1 MASPKIIPKK
11 SVISKIPL
19 STDLENG
26 EICINHADRKLYAK
40 HPSSG
45 AIQEIGAY
53 EHSHDELYSLNGTQ
67 HLELQ
72 NNGSLVLNG
81 STTLTLPGASG
92 TLATLDDITAGGVTS
107 VNTYTGAVTLDQS
120 DIGLSD
126 VDNTS
131 DADKPIS
138 TATQTA
144 LDGKASTSHTHSE
157 LNSPNS
163 TKQIELQNNGD
174 LTLPNGGKISDSAV
188 AEGSIT
194 LTPPNAGAG
203 QGLVIRPTVGVSLTN
218 DVGFSAGAT
227 ITVTLT
233 DAGSHI
239 SDDWTANGGK
249 DANWAYTITGI
260 TSGNLGSALTG
271 TFAAADWFISG
282 GNYVNQKVFNIPA
295 GSTGTGFNIRLD
307 DAITSAYSGYP
318 TPPNLELTIGATS
331 TLPETGHLHLVTADP
346 TNVDLYLGDD
356 YQFVKIERNAGG
368 IVIGNNNNTKQW
380 NFKTDGTLE
389 LPAGGDITMSGSSV
403 LGGGGG
409 GVQANWDSTSGP
421 SSILNKPTLATV
433 ATSGSYTDLSSR
445 PTLGTAAATD
455 STDYA
460 TAAQGA
466 TADSALQASALTP
479 YRTSADQDTI
489 DAGKATSAQGAKADS
504 ASQPGHGHSLSDIT
518 VSGATNGQVPA
529 WNGTAWA
536 PSTPAASGVTS
547 VAGRSGVVTLAVT
560 DVANAV
566 GSVTTGIANTTPIT
580 NMMQI
585 TSAGYSAIT
594 PAANTLYIIVG

>member
-11 SVISKIPL
+11 SVVSKIPL
-19 STDLENG
+19 STDLESG
-26 EICINHADRKLYAK
+26 EICINHADKKLYAK
-40 HPSSG
+40 HPATG
-45 AIQEIGAY
+45 VIQEIGGTS

-72 NNGSLVLNG
+72 NNG
-81 STTLTLPGASG
+81 
-92 TLATLDDITAGGVTS
+92 
-107 VNTYTGAVTLDQS
+107 
-120 DIGLSD
+120 
-126 VDNTS
+126 
-131 DADKPIS
+131 
-138 TATQTA
+138 
-144 LDGKASTSHTHSE
+144 
-157 LNSPNS
+157 
-163 TKQIELQNNGD
+163 D
-174 LTLPNGGKISDSAV
+174 LTLPNGGTISDSSV

-194 LTPPNAGAG
+194 LTPPNATAG

-271 TFAAADWFISG
+271 TFAAGDWFISG
-282 GNYVNQKVFNIPA
+282 GNYINTKVFNIPA

-318 TPPNLELTIGATS
+318 TPPNLELTVGATS
-331 TLPETGHLHLVTADP
+331 TPPETGHLHLVTADP

-356 YQFVKIERNAGG
+356 YQFVKIERNSGG
-368 IVIGNNNNTKQW
+368 IVVGNNNNTHQW
-380 NFKTDGTLE
+380 NFKTNGTLE
-389 LPAGGDITMSGSSV
+389 LPSGGDITLGGTSV
-403 LGGGGG
+403 LGGGGGG
-409 GVQANWDSTSGP
+409 GVQANWNSTSGP

-433 ATSGSYTDLSSR
+433 ATSGSYTDLSSK

-460 TAAQGA
+460 TAAQG
-466 TADSALQASALTP
+466 TKADSALQASALTP

-518 VSGATNGQVPA
+518 ASGATNGQVPA

-536 PSTPAASGVTS
+536 PSTPAASGVSS
-547 VAGRSGVVTLAVT
+547 VAGRTGAVTLAVA
-560 DVANAV
+560 DVTNAV
-566 GSVTTGIANTTPIT
+566 GSVTTGIDNTTPIT

-585 TSAGYSAIT
+585 TQGGYNALGASVS
-594 PAANTLYIIVG
+594 PNTLYIIVG

>member
-11 SVISKIPL
+11 SVVSKIPQ
-19 STDLENG
+19 STDLESG

-53 EHSHDELYSLNGTQ
+53 EHSHDELYSIDGTQ
-67 HLELQ
+67 HL
-72 NNGSLVLNG
+72 
-81 STTLTLPGASG
+81 
-92 TLATLDDITAGGVTS
+92 
-107 VNTYTGAVTLDQS
+107 
-120 DIGLSD
+120 
-126 VDNTS
+126 
-131 DADKPIS
+131 
-138 TATQTA
+138 
-144 LDGKASTSHTHSE
+144 
-157 LNSPNS
+157 
-163 TKQIELQNNGD
+163 ELQNNGD
-174 LTLPNGGKISDSAV
+174 LTLPNGGTISDSSV

-194 LTPPNAGAG
+194 LTPPNATAG

-271 TFAAADWFISG
+271 TFAAGDWFISG
-282 GNYVNQKVFNIPA
+282 GNYINTKVFTIPA

-318 TPPNLELTIGATS
+318 TPPNLELTVGATS
-331 TLPETGHLHLVTADP
+331 TPPETGHLHLVTADP

-356 YQFVKIERNAGG
+356 YQFVKIERNSGG
-368 IVIGNNNNTKQW
+368 IVVGNNNNTHQW
-380 NFKTDGTLE
+380 NFKTDGTLA
-389 LPAGGDITMSGSSV
+389 LPSGGDITLGGTSV
-403 LGGGGG
+403 LGAGT
-409 GVQANWDSTSGP
+409 QANWTSTSGP
-421 SSILNKPTLATV
+421 SEILNK
-433 ATSGSYTDLSSR
+433 

-460 TAAQGA
+460 TAAQG
-466 TADSALQASALTP
+466 TKADSALQASALTP
-479 YRTSADQDTI
+479 YRTSAAQDTI
-489 DAGKATSAQGAKADS
+489 DAGK
-504 ASQPGHGHSLSDIT
+504 
-518 VSGATNGQVPA
+518 
-529 WNGTAWA
+529 
-536 PSTPAASGVTS
+536 
-547 VAGRSGVVTLAVT
+547 
-560 DVANAV
+560 V

-585 TSAGYSAIT
+585 TLAGYNALGVNV
-594 PAANTLYIIVG
+594 AANTLYIIVG

>member
-11 SVISKIPL
+11 SVQSAKIPL
-19 STDLENG
+19 STDLESG
-26 EICINHADRKLYAK
+26 EICINHADKILYAK
-40 HPSSG
+40 HPGTG
-45 AIQEIGAY
+45 AIQEIGSLSA
-53 EHSHDELYSLNGTQ
+53 HSHDELYSLNGTQ

-72 NNGSLVLNG
+72 NNG
-81 STTLTLPGASG
+81 
-92 TLATLDDITAGGVTS
+92 
-107 VNTYTGAVTLDQS
+107 
-120 DIGLSD
+120 
-126 VDNTS
+126 
-131 DADKPIS
+131 
-138 TATQTA
+138 
-144 LDGKASTSHTHSE
+144 
-157 LNSPNS
+157 
-163 TKQIELQNNGD
+163 D
-174 LTLPNGGKISDSAV
+174 LTLPNGGTISDSAV

-194 LTPPNAGAG
+194 LTPPNATAG

-218 DVGFSAGAT
+218 DVGFSAGAA

-260 TSGNLGSALTG
+260 TTGNLGSALTG
-271 TFAAADWFISG
+271 TFAAGDWFISG
-282 GNYVNQKVFNIPA
+282 GNYINTKIFNIPA
-295 GSTGTGFNIRLD
+295 GSTGTGFSIRLD
-307 DAITSAYSGYP
+307 DPITSAYSGYP

-331 TLPETGHLHLVTADP
+331 TLPETGHLHLVTADQ

-356 YQFVKIERNAGG
+356 YQFVKIERNSGG
-368 IVIGNNNNTKQW
+368 IVIGNNNNTHQW

-389 LPAGGDITMSGSSV
+389 LPAGGDITISGSSV

-409 GVQANWDSTSGP
+409 GVQANWNSTSGA

-433 ATSGSYTDLSSR
+433 ATSGSYTDLSSK
-445 PTLGTAAATD
+445 PTLGTAAATAA
-455 STDYA
+455 TDYA
-460 TAAQGA
+460 TAAQGT

-479 YRTSADQDTI
+479 YRTSAAQDTI

-504 ASQPGHGHSLSDIT
+504 ALQASALTPYRTSAAQDTIDAGFAASTHTHAASDIT
-518 VSGATNGQVPA
+518 SGTLNDSRLSANVVLTSDARLSNARTPTNHASTHATGGTDAISPSSIGAAASSHQHPLSDFTQSSATTGQVVA

-536 PSTPAASGVTS
+536 PSTPAASGVSS
-547 VAGRSGVVTLAVT
+547 VAGRTGAVTLAVA

>member
-11 SVISKIPL
+11 SVQSAKIPL
-19 STDLENG
+19 STDLESG
-26 EICINHADRKLYAK
+26 EICINHADKKLYAK
-40 HPSSG
+40 HPGTG
-45 AIQEIGAY
+45 AIQEIGSLSA
-53 EHSHDELYSLNGTQ
+53 HSHDELYSLNGTQ

-72 NNGSLVLNG
+72 NNG
-81 STTLTLPGASG
+81 
-92 TLATLDDITAGGVTS
+92 
-107 VNTYTGAVTLDQS
+107 
-120 DIGLSD
+120 
-126 VDNTS
+126 
-131 DADKPIS
+131 
-138 TATQTA
+138 
-144 LDGKASTSHTHSE
+144 
-157 LNSPNS
+157 
-163 TKQIELQNNGD
+163 D
-174 LTLPNGGKISDSAV
+174 LTLPNGGTISDSAV

-194 LTPPNAGAG
+194 LTPPNATAG

-218 DVGFSAGAT
+218 DVGFSAGAA

-239 SDDWTANGGK
+239 SNDWTANGGK

-260 TSGNLGSALTG
+260 TTGNLGSALTG
-271 TFAAADWFISG
+271 TFAAGDWFISG
-282 GNYVNQKVFNIPA
+282 GNYINTKIFNIPA
-295 GSTGTGFNIRLD
+295 GSTGTGFSIRLD
-307 DAITSAYSGYP
+307 DPITSAYSGYP

-331 TLPETGHLHLVTADP
+331 TLPETGHLHLVTADQ

-356 YQFVKIERNAGG
+356 YQFVKIERNSGG
-368 IVIGNNNNTKQW
+368 IVIGNNNNTHQW

-389 LPAGGDITMSGSSV
+389 LPSGGDITLGGTSV
-403 LGGGGG
+403 LGGGT
-409 GVQANWDSTSGP
+409 QANWNSTSGP
-421 SSILNKPTLATV
+421 SQILNKPTLATV
-433 ATSGSYTDLSSR
+433 ATSGSYTDLSSK
-445 PTLGTAAATD
+445 PTLGTAAATA

-460 TAAQGA
+460 TAAQGT

-479 YRTSADQDTI
+479 YRTSAAQDTI

-504 ASQPGHGHSLSDIT
+504 ALQASALTPYRTSAAQDIIDAGFAASTHTHAISDLT
-518 VSGATNGQVPA
+518 QSGATTGQVAA

-536 PSTPAASGVTS
+536 PSTPAAAGVSS
-547 VAGRSGVVTLAVT
+547 VAGRTGAVTLTLA
-560 DVANAV
+560 DVPNAV